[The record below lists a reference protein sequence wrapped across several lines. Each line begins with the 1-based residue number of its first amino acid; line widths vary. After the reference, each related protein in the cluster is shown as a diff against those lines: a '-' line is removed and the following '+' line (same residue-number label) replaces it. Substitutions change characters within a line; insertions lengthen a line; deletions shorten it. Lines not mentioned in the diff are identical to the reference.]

1 MDAAGAP
8 KTAFSR
14 QLQVGSHVTYKQVGK
29 AGIQSAAV
37 IVEIE
42 PAAARRDNYRIRF
55 EDGRERNTTIDR
67 LSFALIG

>member
-1 MDAAGAP
+1 M
-8 KTAFSR
+8 
-14 QLQVGSHVTYKQVGK
+14 TYKQVGK

-42 PAAARRDNYRIRF
+42 PAAERRDNYRIRF

>member
-1 MDAAGAP
+1 M
-8 KTAFSR
+8 
-14 QLQVGSHVTYKQVGK
+14 TYKQIGK